1 MEDNYNA
8 ILCEGAAEEAII
20 TRLLEADCLVIKNDN
35 YLIENSPIRVRSAQ
49 NFCDRYLGKNFEG
62 KVNVYRII
70 DSKNEKFS
78 FKSKRYEK
86 IYAEKLNIKNVITPP
101 EIEMLIIIDQDH
113 LKKYNQSSIKKPSD
127 YCKQV
132 LKISNVKEFEF
143 VYHYFN
149 DITRLVFAI
158 KVVHRLKR
166 KTLSEVDHTL
176 FELMKE
182 EFKYI

>member
-35 YLIENSPIRVRSAQ
+35 YLIENSPIRVRGAQ

-86 IYAEKLNIKNVITPP
+86 TI
-101 EIEMLIIIDQDH
+101 Q
-113 LKKYNQSSIKKPSD
+113 
-127 YCKQV
+127 
-132 LKISNVKEFEF
+132 
-143 VYHYFN
+143 
-149 DITRLVFAI
+149 
-158 KVVHRLKR
+158 
-166 KTLSEVDHTL
+166 
-176 FELMKE
+176 
-182 EFKYI
+182 